1 MSTETIR
8 ERLREYIGFADDKK
22 VQAMYTMVED
32 EIVEELDLWQ
42 DKDFLAE
49 LKSRIDDIESG
60 IDEGMS
66 WEEVKTQARNELAA
80 KR

>member
-32 EIVEELDLWQ
+32 EIVEELDLWE
-42 DKDFLAE
+42 DKAFL
-49 LKSRIDDIESG
+49 
-60 IDEGMS
+60 
-66 WEEVKTQARNELAA
+66 NELNRRLEDFETGKTKGVPLDDVIRNAE
-80 KR
+80 KRLNG

>member
-32 EIVEELDLWQ
+32 EIVQELDLWQ
-42 DKDFLAE
+42 DKDFLEE
-49 LKSRIDDIESG
+49 LKSRLDDIDSG
-60 IDEGMS
+60 IDEGMT
-66 WEEVKTQARNELAA
+66 WDEVKTKARSELAA